1 MITVTYTNLII
12 PYITS
17 IYFFLASLLKM
28 AQIYSSHSTL
38 NVATTKVV
46 NAVEPLPRRSANY
59 APSIWSFDDIQSLSS
74 EYTGEAYKAR
84 ADTLKEAVKM
94 MIHKVRSPL
103 STLELV
109 DDLHRLGI
117 SYHFEDEISNLL
129 EMIYRNYYKTH
140 IEWHKMDLNLK
151 ALGFRLL
158 RQCGYL
164 IPQDIFQNFK
174 DETKDLK
181 PHVIKDMMGVL
192 NLYEASY
199 HSFEDEHILDD
210 ARDFTT
216 KYLQE
221 NQDKMDESIS
231 SLVSHALEV
240 PLHLTVPRVETKWFI
255 HAYENR
261 VDMNPI
267 LIELAKLDFDMVQS
281 VYIEDLKHAS
291 RWWRNIGWDKK
302 LTFARDRL
310 VECFLW
316 TIGFNYLPHLS
327 LGRRNVAKVIAMVTT
342 IDDVYDVYGT
352 LDELELF
359 TDAINRW
366 DINAVEELP
375 DYMKICFLG
384 LYNAINEIT
393 YDTLINTRILILP
406 YIKKAWADLCKAYLI
421 EARWYHSGHAPTLK
435 EYLDNACVSIA
446 TSLVLIHIKFSTNF
460 SSTQEILQWFEES
473 KNILYYTSLI
483 CRLSDDL
490 GTSSDEMERGDIPKS
505 IQCYMNESGATEDE
519 ARTYIYKLIMETW
532 KKLNK
537 ERVSAK
543 SQVLQNFID
552 KAMNSVR
559 ITLFMYVKGDGH
571 GRPNVTKSHVL
582 SLLFN
587 PIQGI

>member
-1 MITVTYTNLII
+1 MYSSIYIYLCMIIVTYTNLII

-74 EYTGEAYKAR
+74 EYTGEAYKER

-129 EMIYRNYYKTH
+129 EMIHRNYYKTH
-140 IEWHKMDLNLK
+140 VEWHKMDLNLK

-164 IPQDIFQNFK
+164 IPQEIFQNFK
-174 DETKDLK
+174 DETQDLK
-181 PHVIKDMMGVL
+181 PHLINDMMGVL

-199 HSFEDEHILDD
+199 HSFEDESILDD

-216 KYLQE
+216 KYLKE

-240 PLHLTVPRVETKWFI
+240 PLHLTVPRIKTKWFI

-267 LIELAKLDFDMVQS
+267 LIELAKLDFDMVQA

-327 LGRRNVAKVIAMVTT
+327 RGRRNVAKIIALVTT
-342 IDDVYDVYGT
+342 IDDVSDVYGT
-352 LDELELF
+352 LDELEL
-359 TDAINRW
+359 W

-375 DYMKICFLG
+375 DYMKICFPG
-384 LYNAINEIT
+384 LYNTINEIT

-406 YIKKAWADLCKAYLI
+406 YIKKA
-421 EARWYHSGHAPTLK
+421 
-435 EYLDNACVSIA
+435 
-446 TSLVLIHIKFSTNF
+446 
-460 SSTQEILQWFEES
+460 
-473 KNILYYTSLI
+473 
-483 CRLSDDL
+483 
-490 GTSSDEMERGDIPKS
+490 DEMERGDIPKL

-519 ARTYIYKLIMETW
+519 ARTYIYKLIMKTW

-537 ERVSAK
+537 ERASAK
-543 SQVLQNFID
+543 SQVLQHFID